1 MHSLWLTLISSALLC
16 KVISLQAS
24 TVVELS
30 TKLPKANRKCKYVP
44 PGSVVAL
51 LEEFDVSTLG

>member
-1 MHSLWLTLISSALLC
+1 MAYVDKLGS
-16 KVISLQAS
+16 SLQSKFSQAS
-24 TVVELS
+24 NVVELS
-30 TKLPKANRKCKYVP
+30 TKLPKANRKCKCVP